1 MYLALSNLKKMKTKI
16 NLLLII
22 LLAFT
27 SHAVMS
33 QTKSITGTV
42 ADQLGMPLPG
52 VNILLRGTTI
62 GTQTDFDGNFIIS
75 AATGDVLVFSFLGQK
90 TIQKTVDNYNVINVT
105 MQEDAAQLDEI
116 IIVGYGTQSKRTLT
130 DNVAKLTSSDISGV
144 PNPNL
149 QNALIG
155 KAAGVQITQTNGKVE
170 GGINIRVR
178 GAASVSG
185 GTQPLYVLDGI
196 PLIDPTG
203 NIGDIGNGAA
213 TNPLLTLSSN
223 EIESIDILKDASS
236 AAIYGARGANGVV
249 LITTKRGKQGKAQFS
264 LNLSQGVSE
273 PTNVRQWLNADQ
285 YVELFT
291 EAAING
297 LGEADGIDEVEST
310 FDFLSGDT
318 NWRTREVNTDWSK
331 EAFQQGYQSDADFS
345 VSGADAKTSYFFSG
359 AYNNTT
365 GIIRDNA
372 LERINA
378 RTNVSHQFN
387 DKFKAGM
394 NLSFSRTEIDR
405 IANDNQFATPL
416 QAIAQ
421 SPLSPARLA
430 DGSPNPGTL
439 YGNFLLDAEN
449 AFLNT
454 IIRRTIGKVFGEYQF
469 NPAIKLNSDFSY
481 DLFAQIEDNFR
492 GSKSLFNSTNGQA
505 FASDLNSESLTFS
518 NYATYDKSF
527 NYKHNFNAVVGTE
540 FIKYDRRATSV
551 TSQQFPSDDLSTVS
565 GGAEVTAGTGIR
577 LQSTFVSYFARATYD
592 LDGKYLFKASVRRDG
607 SSRFGA
613 NQRFGTFPAFSAGW
627 IISEESFLNNSET
640 LSFLKLRGSWGQ
652 LGNADI
658 GGDYPSLFLFSGVS
672 YNQRPGLAPVQPGNN
687 NLTWETSS
695 QTDIGIDFGF
705 LNSKISGEIDY
716 YRKDTQDLLFSVP
729 LIPSSGAASINQNIG
744 TLKSQGFEFVL
755 NTENI
760 STDDFSWSTN
770 FNISTNNIELLSLP
784 NANAD
789 IVNGLNINRVGEPVA
804 AFYLREY
811 AGVDPAN
818 GDALYF
824 INTENPD
831 GSLDKSTTTNVNE
844 AQRIVAGNPFPELIS
859 GLTNTMLYKN
869 FDLSFT
875 FQGEWGASI
884 YNNGGR
890 FQSVNGDFYDNQSVD
905 QLNRWQQPG
914 DITNIPQAR
923 LFGGN
928 GSAQSTRFLTK
939 SNFIR
944 LRNLSFGYN
953 LPSEVVQNMGISKL
967 RFYAT
972 GINLLTITN
981 YPFEDPEARSDVN
994 GQNNPGQTFY
1004 SAPPARTISIGL
1016 NVNF

>member
-1 MYLALSNLKKMKTKI
+1 MKTKL

-22 LLAFT
+22 LVTLL
-27 SHAVMS
+27 S
-33 QTKSITGTV
+33 QAAISQKKTITGNVTDD
-42 ADQLGMPLPG
+42 AGMPLPG
-52 VNILLRGTTI
+52 VNVLLKGTTT
-62 GTQTDFDGNFIIS
+62 GTQTDFDGNYSIS

-90 TIQKTVDNYNVINVT
+90 TVQKTVDAATVINVV
-105 MQEDAAQLDEI
+105 MLEDASQLDEI
-116 IIVGYGTQSKRTLT
+116 VVVGYGTQSKRNLT
-130 DNVAKLTSSDISGV
+130 DNISKLTSSDISEV

-149 QNALIG
+149 QNALVA
-155 KAAGVQITQTNGKVE
+155 KAAGVQVTQTNGKVE

-203 NIGDIGNGAA
+203 DIGAIGNGAQ

-264 LNLSQGVSE
+264 FNLSQGFSE
-273 PTNVRQWLNADQ
+273 PTNVRKWLNTEQ
-285 YVELFT
+285 YIELFT

-297 LGEADGIDEVEST
+297 LGQVDGIDEAEAT
-310 FDFLSGDT
+310 FDFLAGDT
-318 NWRTREVNTDWSK
+318 DWRTREVDTDWSK
-331 EAFQQGYQSDADFS
+331 EAFQDGYQTDADFS

-365 GIIRDNA
+365 GIIRDNS
-372 LERINA
+372 LERANA
-378 RTNVSHQFN
+378 RTNVSHQFS

-405 IANDNQFATPL
+405 IANDNAFATPL

-421 SPLSPARLA
+421 SPLSPARLP

-449 AFLNT
+449 AFFKT
-454 IIRRTIGKVFGEYQF
+454 IIRRTVGKVFGEYTF
-469 NPAIKLNSDFSY
+469 MPGLKLNSDFSY
-481 DLFAQIEDNFR
+481 DLFAQTEDNFR
-492 GSKSLFNSTNGQA
+492 GSKALFQSTNGEA
-505 FASDLNSESLTFS
+505 FASDLNSESYTYS
-518 NYATYDKSF
+518 NYATFDKSF
-527 NYKHNFNAVVGTE
+527 NERHNFNAVVGTE
-540 FIKYDRRATSV
+540 FIKYDRRVTSV

-565 GGAEVTAGTGIR
+565 GGAEVTAGTGVQ
-577 LQSTFVSYFARATYD
+577 LQSTFLSYFARATYD

-607 SSRFGA
+607 SSRFGE

-627 IISEESFLNNSET
+627 ILSDETFLEDFEA

-687 NLTWETSS
+687 NLTWETST

-705 LNSKISGEIDY
+705 LNGALSGEIDY
-716 YRKDTQDLLFSVP
+716 YQKNTEDLLFSVP

-744 TLKSQGFEFVL
+744 TLESHGFEFVL
-755 NTENI
+755 NSKNITTE
-760 STDDFSWSTN
+760 DFSWSSN
-770 FNISTNNIELLSLP
+770 FNISNNIIELASLP
-784 NANAD
+784 NNNAD
-789 IVNGLNINRVGEPVA
+789 IVNGLNINRVGESVA

-811 AGVDPAN
+811 AGVDPDN

-824 INTENPD
+824 LNTENPD
-831 GSLDKSTTTNVNE
+831 GSLNKGTTNNVNQ
-844 AQRIVAGNPFPELIS
+844 AQRIVAGKPFPEIIA
-859 GLTNTMLYKN
+859 GLTNTLLYKD
-869 FDLSFT
+869 FDLTFT

-890 FQSVNGDFYDNQSVD
+890 FQSVNGDFYDNQSLD

-928 GSAQSTRFLTK
+928 GSAQSTRFLAK
-939 SNFIR
+939 ADFVR
-944 LRNLSFGYN
+944 LRNLSLGYS
-953 LPSEVVQNMGISKL
+953 LPSQVIEKMKISKL
-967 RFYAT
+967 RVYAT
-972 GINLLTITN
+972 AINLLTFTN
-981 YPFEDPEARSDVN
+981 YPFEDPEARSDVE
-994 GQNNPGQTFY
+994 GQNSPGQTFY
-1004 SAPPARTISIGL
+1004 SAPPAKTISIGV